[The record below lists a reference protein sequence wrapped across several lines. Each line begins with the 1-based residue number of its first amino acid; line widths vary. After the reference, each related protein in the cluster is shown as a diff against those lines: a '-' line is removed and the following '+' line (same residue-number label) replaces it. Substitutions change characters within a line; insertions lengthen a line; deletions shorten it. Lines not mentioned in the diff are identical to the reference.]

1 MSAVT
6 HPRFPARRAPR
17 ATTWWARAWVRAV
30 EESAYAEEDL
40 RKARVLARS
49 GGVGA
54 ITVDAGTFLAAVRE
68 GDDAWTVTGTVPVVD
83 PAGLQTLV
91 ELVAAEAG
99 RVAALLAGDLPLQL
113 VEDAD
118 ESGVEL
124 LPYGGELGA
133 TCTCDAWVDPCRH
146 ALAVLYQLGWLAG
159 VDPFVLLQLRGLPR
173 EELLARL
180 YARTTAD
187 EQPAGAG
194 DAGAGDAGAGATGED
209 GADPR
214 LEEDLDT
221 ALDAAARAGRLLEL
235 LEQPGQPIEHLF

>member
-6 HPRFPARRAPR
+6 HRRFPARRAPR
-17 ATTWWARAWVRAV
+17 AATWWAKAWLRAV

-40 RKARVLARS
+40 RKARALARS

-54 ITVDAGTFLAAVRE
+54 ITVDSGTFLAAVQE

-83 PAGLQTLV
+83 GSGVQTLV

-99 RVAALLAGDLPLQL
+99 RVAALLAGELPLQL

-133 TCTCDAWVDPCRH
+133 ACTCDAWADPCRH
-146 ALAVLYQLGWLAG
+146 ALAVLHQLGWLLGA
-159 VDPFVLLQLRGLPR
+159 DPFVLLQLRGLPR
-173 EELLARL
+173 DDLLARL
-180 YARTTAD
+180 HARTST
-187 EQPAGAG
+187 EGSEG
-194 DAGAGDAGAGATGED
+194 MED
-209 GADPR
+209 LDPR
-214 LEEDLDT
+214 LEDDLDT
-221 ALDAAARAGRLLEL
+221 ALDAAARARRLLEL
-235 LEQPGQPIEHLF
+235 LEDPTQPVDHLF